1 VRRRESRT
9 GGCKIQWFTTPFFV
23 PLQVTEIKSFGIPYS
38 SSHESGL
45 LVRCYSGS
53 HSEAPASMKEAVGAS
68 TSSPI
73 TPAPKVIR
81 FGKFEVDVRAG
92 ELRRGGLKL
101 KLGGQP
107 FDVLIAL
114 LEKPGQVITREEL
127 HDKLWLQDTFV
138 DFEHGL
144 NKAINKLR
152 EALGDDADNPRFIE
166 TLPRRGYRF
175 VAPVVDP
182 SQPVGAVVTATT
194 RDDQIAAP
202 LPGSPVNYSA
212 KPWRMMSLK
221 AVTATIVVIAVLV
234 LVASS
239 TWRARSREQLKVL
252 RFSQLTND
260 GLLKSGPMATDGVR
274 IYFTETLPG
283 QLRSIAQVSTTGGEV
298 VRLPN
303 PRSMPRVLDLSP
315 DGSELLLG
323 NPEDTG
329 VGEDSTADSL
339 WVQPVAGGSP
349 RRVGSVLVND
359 AAWGAQ
365 PATVVYG
372 DGDSVFSIN
381 QDGTGSH
388 KLLSQPGSPY
398 SFSFSPD
405 GQMLR
410 FSRHA
415 GNRSSRSIMET
426 STHRTDVHE
435 LFPGCCGK
443 WTADGRYFVFQSDQ
457 DGRTDLW
464 AVPESGFP
472 WKNAGSR
479 PMQLTAGPIE
489 FKAPVS
495 SKNGKQIFA
504 IGTLGRTEI
513 VRYDLHTHHFVA
525 YLPGTSAEGLSFSEN
540 GEWVA
545 YTSYPDGILWRSR
558 VDGSER
564 IQLTFPP
571 MRVLLPRWSPDGQQL
586 LFSAHNPGRP
596 WSVFILPSKGGTPK
610 QVGSSPEDRVDAN
623 WSPDGNSLV
632 FGSYNVPNNPIWIA
646 DMKTGQVS
654 TLPGSVGLFS
664 PRWSPDGRYIC
675 AIHAGRPFKLMLF
688 AFATQK
694 WTQLTN
700 SDVGDPAWS
709 RDSRYIYFQS
719 GDPADW
725 SETINRIRL
734 VDRKQEKIMGLK
746 DLSRSMGA
754 SSGVEWFGLAPD
766 GSPLVA
772 TDISTNEIYALD
784 VQWP

>member
-1 VRRRESRT
+1 
-9 GGCKIQWFTTPFFV
+9 
-23 PLQVTEIKSFGIPYS
+23 
-38 SSHESGL
+38 
-45 LVRCYSGS
+45 
-53 HSEAPASMKEAVGAS
+53 MKEAVGAS
-68 TSSPI
+68 KLSPI
-73 TPAPKVIR
+73 TPAPRLIR
-81 FGKFEVDVRAG
+81 FGNFEVDVRAG
-92 ELRRGGLKL
+92 ELRRGGLKV

-107 FDVLIAL
+107 FDVLMAL
-114 LEKPGQVITREEL
+114 LEQPGQVVTREEL
-127 HDKLWLQDTFV
+127 HDKLWSQDTFV

-175 VAPVVDP
+175 LVLLMHPTDPTVAVIN
-182 SQPVGAVVTATT
+182 ATP
-194 RDDQIAAP
+194 RDHQTDVP
-202 LPGSPVNYSA
+202 LPGSPSA
-212 KPWRMMSLK
+212 HFATRWRVILLL
-221 AVTATIVVIAVLV
+221 AVSATIVAIAVLGR
-234 LVASS
+234 VA
-239 TWRARSREQLKVL
+239 TWRWRARSGEQLKVL

-260 GLLKSGPMATDGVR
+260 GLLKSGPIATDGVR

-303 PRSMPRVLDLSP
+303 PRSMPRVLDLSQ

-323 NPEDTG
+323 NPEDSG

-349 RRVGSVLVND
+349 RRVGSLLVND

-372 DGDSVFSIN
+372 DGDNVYLMN
-381 QDGTGSH
+381 HDGTGSH

-405 GQMLR
+405 SKVLR
-410 FSRHA
+410 FSVHP
-415 GNRSSRSIMET
+415 GSGSSSSIMET
-426 STHRTDVHE
+426 SARGTGPHE

-443 WTADGRYFVFQSDQ
+443 WTPDGRYFVFQSDR

-464 AVPESGFP
+464 AMPESGFP
-472 WKNAGSR
+472 RTTAVSR
-479 PMQLTAGPIE
+479 PIQLTAGPLE
-489 FKAPVS
+489 FEAPVP
-495 SKNGKQIFA
+495 SKNGKEIFA
-504 IGTLGRTEI
+504 IGNLGRTEI
-513 VRYDLHTHHFVA
+513 VRYDLRNHHFVP
-525 YLPGTSAEGLSFSEN
+525 YLPGTSAEGLTFSED

-545 YTSYPDGILWRSR
+545 YTSYPDGTLWRSR
-558 VDGSER
+558 IDGSER
-564 IQLTFPP
+564 VQLTFPP
-571 MRVLLPRWSPDGQQL
+571 MRVFLPHWSPDGLQL
-586 LFSAHNPGRP
+586 VFFARNPGHP
-596 WSVFILPSKGGTPK
+596 WSIYLLSANGGTPK
-610 QVGSSPEDRVDAN
+610 QVVAEREDRGDPN

-632 FGSYNVPNNPIWIA
+632 FGSLNVPNHPIWIV
-646 DMKTGQVS
+646 DLRTGQVS
-654 TLPGSVGLFS
+654 TLPGSVGLYS

-675 AIHAGRPFKLMLF
+675 ALHSGRPYILMLF
-688 AFATQK
+688 DLTTQR
-694 WTQLTN
+694 WTQLID
-700 SDVGDPAWS
+700 SDGYPTWS
-709 RDSRYIYFQS
+709 HDGRYIYFLR

-734 VDRKQEKIMGLK
+734 VDRRAEKIVDLK
-746 DLSRSMGA
+746 DLVRSTGGG
-754 SSGVEWFGLAPD
+754 SGVEWFGLAPD

>member
-1 VRRRESRT
+1 
-9 GGCKIQWFTTPFFV
+9 
-23 PLQVTEIKSFGIPYS
+23 
-38 SSHESGL
+38 
-45 LVRCYSGS
+45 
-53 HSEAPASMKEAVGAS
+53 MKEAAGAS

-73 TPAPKVIR
+73 TAAPTLIR
-81 FGKFEVDVRAG
+81 FGNFEVDVRAG
-92 ELRRGGLKL
+92 ELRRRGLRV

-107 FDVLIAL
+107 FDVLMAL
-114 LEKPGQVITREEL
+114 LEKPGQVVTREEL
-127 HDKLWLQDTFV
+127 HDKLWSQDTFV

-144 NKAINKLR
+144 NKAINKVR

-175 VAPVVDP
+175 LAPLMHP
-182 SQPVGAVVTATT
+182 GQPAAAVVTATT
-194 RDDQIAAP
+194 HDEQAAAP
-202 LPGSPVNYSA
+202 LHGSPVDHLA
-212 KPWRMMSLK
+212 KPWPVILLR

-234 LVASS
+234 LVASWR
-239 TWRARSREQLKVL
+239 WRAQSREQLKVL

-283 QLRSIAQVSTTGGEV
+283 QLRSIAQVPTTGGEV
-298 VRLPN
+298 VHLPN
-303 PRSMPRVLDLSP
+303 PLRLPRVLDLSR

-339 WVQPVAGGSP
+339 WVQPVTGGSP

-365 PATVVYG
+365 SATVVYG
-372 DGDSVFSIN
+372 DGDSVFLIN

-388 KLLSQPGSPY
+388 QLLSQPGSPH
-398 SFSFSPD
+398 SFSFSPN
-405 GQMLR
+405 GQVLR

-415 GNRSSRSIMET
+415 VSGSSRSIMET
-426 STHRTDVHE
+426 STHRTDLHE

-443 WTADGRYFVFQSDQ
+443 WTPDGRYFVFQSDQ

-464 AVPESGFP
+464 AVPESGFRG
-472 WKNAGSR
+472 KNAGSR
-479 PMQLTAGPIE
+479 PMQLTAGPLE
-489 FKAPVS
+489 FEAPVS

-504 IGTLGRTEI
+504 IGSLGRTEI
-513 VRYDLHTHHFVA
+513 VRYDLRNHHFVP
-525 YLPGTSAEGLSFSEN
+525 YLPGTSADGLTFSED
-540 GEWVA
+540 GQWVA
-545 YTSYPDGILWRSR
+545 YASYPDGILWRSR

-564 IQLTFPP
+564 VQLTFPP
-571 MRVLLPRWSPDGQQL
+571 MRVLLPHWSPDGQQL
-586 LFSAHNPGRP
+586 LFSARNPGQP
-596 WSVFILPSKGGTPK
+596 WSVFILSSKGGTPK
-610 QVGSSPEDRVDAN
+610 QVVSDPEDRVDAN
-623 WSPDGNSLV
+623 WSPDGNSVV
-632 FGSYNVPNNPIWIA
+632 FGSFNVPNNPIWIA
-646 DMKTGQVS
+646 DIRTGQVS

-675 AIHAGRPFKLMLF
+675 AIHSGRPFRLMLF
-688 AFATQK
+688 TLATQQ
-694 WTQLTN
+694 WTQLIN
-700 SDVGDPAWS
+700 SDVGYPTWS
-709 RDSRYIYFQS
+709 RDASYIYFQS

-734 VDRKQEKIMGLK
+734 VDLKKEKIMGLK
-746 DLSRSMGA
+746 DLSHSIGA